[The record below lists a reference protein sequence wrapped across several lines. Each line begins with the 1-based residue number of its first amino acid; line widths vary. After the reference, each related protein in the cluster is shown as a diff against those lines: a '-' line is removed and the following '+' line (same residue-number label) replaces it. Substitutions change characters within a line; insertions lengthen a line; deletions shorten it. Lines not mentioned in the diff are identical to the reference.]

1 MVKWSQTLSS
11 VSKFS
16 GMALPLSVDECLR
29 NILDPLKP
37 SHAYPHP
44 LLESLGLTADCDVLA
59 LRDLP
64 PSNGAAVDGYALRAI
79 DTQGAAAQPV
89 VLSVIGEVRGGS
101 PSSIVVSPGT
111 CVGVAAGAPLPAGA
125 DAVVSREDVTRTGTG
140 VTVTAPTY
148 SGHRVR
154 RAGDDVA
161 KGDVALGAGRV
172 VGPRDIGLL
181 AALGIE
187 QISVA
192 PRPRVVVISTGAEL
206 VEPGRPTGAG
216 EVHDASSYLLSATVR
231 AAGAI
236 AYRVQVPSD
245 DPAVFA
251 EVLDDQLV
259 RADVVVVTGG
269 LVDVPRA
276 ALAREP
282 GVRFSDLAIQPGG
295 SLGYGALGPE
305 RTPIFALPSDPVAA
319 SIAFTIFVAP
329 ALRRLTGRTPESRP
343 LFRAQ
348 LTEDVRSS
356 AGKRDYVPAEFVS
369 DAQGARVRPV
379 GGAGEYLLSGLGDA
393 NALIVLREDVAAANA
408 GEPVPIILLDRE
420 Y

>member
-1 MVKWSQTLSS
+1 MS
-11 VSKFS
+11 V
-16 GMALPLSVDECLR
+16 PLSVEECLGD
-29 NILDPLKP
+29 ILDRLKP
-37 SHAYPHP
+37 PHAYPHL
-44 LLESLGLTADCDVLA
+44 LLESLGLTADRDVIA
-59 LRDLP
+59 PRDLP
-64 PSNGAAVDGYALRAI
+64 AVDCAATDGYALRAI
-79 DTQGAAAQPV
+79 DTQGAAAEPTP
-89 VLSVIGEVRGGS
+89 LAVIGEVRRGS
-101 PSSIVVSPGT
+101 PSSIVVAPGT
-111 CVGVAAGAPLPAGA
+111 CVGIAAGAPLPSGA
-125 DAVVSREDVTRTGTG
+125 DAVVSRQDIAGGGAEVR
-140 VTVTAPTY
+140 VTAATH
-148 SGHRVR
+148 SGHLVR

-161 KGDVALGAGRV
+161 KGDVALALGNV

-206 VEPGRPTGAG
+206 VEPGRPAGGG
-216 EVHDASSYLLSATVR
+216 EVHDANSYLLSAAVR

-236 AYRVQVPSD
+236 AYRVQVPSN

-259 RADVVVVTGG
+259 RADVVVTTGG
-269 LVDVPRA
+269 LVDVARA
-276 ALAREP
+276 ALTREP
-282 GVRFSDLAIQPGG
+282 GVRFCDLAMQPGG
-295 SLGYGALGPE
+295 SLGYGTLGPE

-319 SIAFTIFVAP
+319 FISFTIFVAP

-348 LTEDVRSS
+348 LTEDVRSY
-356 AGKRDYVPAEFVS
+356 AGKRHYVAAEFVS

-379 GGAGEYLLSGLGDA
+379 GGAGDHLVGSLADA
-393 NALIVLREDVAAANA
+393 DALIVLREDVASAKA